1 MGTDKILC
9 VVAAA
14 SAVVFA
20 GCSGREK
27 RMAEGEVSNY
37 VVEQTIKTAARSY
50 RMVPDDDLKLMG
62 GYASLGVSVQWPEK
76 MGDHSLKTLQD
87 SIVAKTFGAVA
98 PGKRIDA
105 LMARFVNDTD
115 CFEAEGAR
123 FEPVD
128 SVPSQEAEGALTV
141 QLTARVA
148 ECSEQFVTY
157 QIINSSYLG
166 GAHPYTGITYFTYD
180 LDKATVLTAAN
191 MFVPGSGSAVLAVVK
206 DALAQKFD
214 TTPDRLDDVGL
225 FASQITWPG
234 EPYLIDGAV
243 AFHYNPYEIAPYAMG
258 QIDVS
263 VDPSD
268 IEEYLTPEVKT
279 LIFGY

>member
-1 MGTDKILC
+1 MGADKILC

-14 SAVVFA
+14 SVVA
-20 GCSGREK
+20 LSGCSGREK

-50 RMVPDDDLKLMG
+50 RMVPEDDLKLTG
-62 GYASLGVSVQWPEK
+62 GYASLEVSVQWPEK

-98 PGKRIDA
+98 PGKGIDA
-105 LMARFVNDTD
+105 LMARFVNDTG
-115 CFEAEGAR
+115 CFEMGGAR

-128 SVPSQEAEGALTV
+128 SVPSVDGEGALTV

-148 ECSEQFVTY
+148 ECSEQTVTY

-180 LDKATVLTAAN
+180 LDNATVLTAAN
-191 MFVPGSGSAVLAVVK
+191 MFLPGSEDAVLGAVK
-206 DALAQKFD
+206 DALARKFD
-214 TTPDRLDDVGL
+214 TTPESLDEVGF

-234 EPYLIDGAV
+234 DPYIADGAI

-263 VDPSD
+263 IDPSD
-268 IEEYLTPEVKT
+268 IEEYLTPEVKA
-279 LIFGY
+279 LLMGY